1 LDQTSENT
9 TTREE
14 GGGGEGREPCGP
26 FSFSP
31 FMLLRCLMVIE
42 NFQKDNNQS
51 VFFSNPSPFLD
62 ENKVIN

>member
-1 LDQTSENT
+1 
-9 TTREE
+9 
-14 GGGGEGREPCGP
+14 
-26 FSFSP
+26 
-31 FMLLRCLMVIE
+31 MLLRCLMVIE